1 MDRSQNLCLLVVLF
15 GIAMFIEY
23 FFIYF
28 SCLKKILFLFIVNYS

>member
-23 FFIYF
+23 F
-28 SCLKKILFLFIVNYS
+28 LFILVALRKYYFCLL